1 MVLDAR
7 SRVLSDNEATAFEGW
22 VGVAES
28 CADASQRF
36 VGASSNL
43 SVVSRDLADDLDG
56 NGSDLPQYRDA
67 RDGLSEALRT
77 LATAVDEFSR
87 EARDR
92 YPLTEETLLELRS
105 VAGLDGSAD

>member
-1 MVLDAR
+1 M
-7 SRVLSDNEATAFEGW
+7 LSDSEAIAFEGW

-43 SVVSRDLADDLDG
+43 STISRDLADTLDG
-56 NGSDLPQYRDA
+56 NGIEFPEHLGDRKSLA
-67 RDGLSEALRT
+67 EALRT
-77 LATAVDEFSR
+77 LATSVEDYSR

-92 YPLTEETLLELRS
+92 YPMTEETLGELRS
-105 VAGLDGSAD
+105 IAKLDGDAD